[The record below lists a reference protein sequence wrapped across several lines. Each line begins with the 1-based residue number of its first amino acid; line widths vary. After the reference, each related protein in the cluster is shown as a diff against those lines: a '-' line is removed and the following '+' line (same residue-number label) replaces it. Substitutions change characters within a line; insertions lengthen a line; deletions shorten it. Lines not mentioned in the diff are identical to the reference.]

1 MRSAV
6 ELDLHMQVAPDTSV
20 IDAHRLASRIEND
33 LKLKF
38 PELSDVVIHIEPTP
52 PTNPTS
58 PPPVQAATRPSE
70 TQADLKPSGT
80 TEPTTTMVTGTGATT
95 TNINDEKRVNPHRSS

>member
-6 ELDLHMQVAPDTSV
+6 ELDLHMQVAPETSV
-20 IDAHRLASRIEND
+20 IDAHRLASQIEND

-52 PTNPTS
+52 PTHPTS
-58 PPPVQAATRPSE
+58 PPPVRNASQAQDGPG
-70 TQADLKPSGT
+70 SGRAQLDD
-80 TEPTTTMVTGTGATT
+80 GSDHDDGHGHG
-95 TNINDEKRVNPHRSS
+95 HRHKH